1 VREIELE
8 AVHWLRWDFRVTSG
22 GSPLTTLK
30 LPRFR
35 DRASFTLQ
43 GQRYDVRRT
52 GLIQPTYHLERGPM
66 SVARAE
72 TRGFFRRTFAVTTR
86 DRTISLVERGLLG
99 HTFTVEHGRTAL
111 GEIRRPNVL
120 KRGAVATL
128 DERIDLPAAIFLLIL
143 VQLEWRRAARRHG
156 ERIPGRA
163 RQVYPAAPTGAAR
176 QSPRRQRTMS
186 EATSSWADQVKKV
199 ISDRAYSLNYDVGM
213 QCRFMP
219 VKSEQGAHTIE
230 ILMETTHLG
239 HPFDLQWFVR
249 YADEGGLLWREDHQ
263 SLDRLRADAEALPV
277 FIRGYFVGR
286 NAVLAAQTSA
296 PQSG

>member
-1 VREIELE
+1 
-8 AVHWLRWDFRVTSG
+8 
-22 GSPLTTLK
+22 
-30 LPRFR
+30 
-35 DRASFTLQ
+35 
-43 GQRYDVRRT
+43 
-52 GLIQPTYHLERGPM
+52 
-66 SVARAE
+66 
-72 TRGFFRRTFAVTTR
+72 
-86 DRTISLVERGLLG
+86 
-99 HTFTVEHGRTAL
+99 
-111 GEIRRPNVL
+111 
-120 KRGAVATL
+120 
-128 DERIDLPAAIFLLIL
+128 
-143 VQLEWRRAARRHG
+143 
-156 ERIPGRA
+156 
-163 RQVYPAAPTGAAR
+163 
-176 QSPRRQRTMS
+176 MS

-249 YADEGGLLWREDHQ
+249 YADDPSAGIQFELYAPAAEGGLLWREDHQ